1 MVVKILISLII
12 KFIETLLK
20 YRIIKEFYV
29 LSLPTRYSTK
39 VEQATKLP
47 KCS

>member
-1 MVVKILISLII
+1 MSLMMA
-12 KFIETLLK
+12 FIETLLK

-39 VEQATKLP
+39 VEQATKLS